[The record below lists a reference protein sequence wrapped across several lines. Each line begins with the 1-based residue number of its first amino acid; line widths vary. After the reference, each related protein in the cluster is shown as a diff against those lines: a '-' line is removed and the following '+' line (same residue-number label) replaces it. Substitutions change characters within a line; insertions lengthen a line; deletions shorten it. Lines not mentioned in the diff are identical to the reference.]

1 MSMRMKIDTRKVTG
15 HNGRSHTIEVYA
27 VTGRDYH
34 YQIYLDDRFWCT
46 AESRHESDSEIS
58 AVVDMLAARVAS

>member
-1 MSMRMKIDTRKVTG
+1 MSMTMKLETRRVTG
-15 HNGRSHTIEVYA
+15 KDGRNHVIEIYA

-46 AESRHESDSEIS
+46 AESRHEIDDEYESIMD
-58 AVVDMLAARVAS
+58 VLVARIAS

>member
-1 MSMRMKIDTRKVTG
+1 MSMRTKLETRKVTG
-15 HNGRSHTIEVYA
+15 KDGRTHTIETYA

-46 AESRHESDSEIS
+46 AESRHEADDEYESIM
-58 AVVDMLAARVAS
+58 AVLVARVAS